1 MKNLQKSQ
9 IFEVFLANDLLIPG
23 FICNFADNMKPTI
36 IEDEIFEFEPFEK
49 DGSELMAA
57 ETSWRGMAEELQE
70 LHYLKGAS
78 FIKQL
83 KLIVYYG
90 EFHRVEGETCIY
102 WR

>member
-1 MKNLQKSQ
+1 
-9 IFEVFLANDLLIPG
+9 
-23 FICNFADNMKPTI
+23 MKPTI

-102 WR
+102 STGGEQSPDYKTC